1 MKIILIGNKA
11 RMGKDT
17 FANMLKEELNERAV
31 IIHFADALKF
41 VCKSYYGWNGEKN
54 TFGRTLLQYVGQ
66 STRDNDEHFWTDF
79 IARLIKANLSKN
91 YEYIIIPDWRYK
103 EEYERLLRYFHYED
117 IITVNITRFNSDFS
131 PYIPNELTFEQ
142 RQHKSEIDLDTY
154 VCQYYI
160 SNFTLEKLRESAQ
173 TFVKEANLWYNKRKN
188 RRIKYGME

>member
-1 MKIILIGNKA
+1 
-11 RMGKDT
+11 MGKDT

-31 IIHFADALKF
+31 IVHFADALKF

-54 TFGRTLLQYVGQ
+54 TNGRTLLQYVGQ

-91 YEYIIIPDWRYK
+91 YEYIIIPDWRYR

-173 TFVKEANLWYNKRKN
+173 TFVKEANL
-188 RRIKYGME
+188 

>member
-31 IIHFADALKF
+31 IVHFADALKF
-41 VCKSYYGWNGEKN
+41 ICKSYYGWNGEKN
-54 TFGRTLLQYVGQ
+54 TNGRTLLQYVGQ

-79 IARLIKANLSKN
+79 IARLIKTNLSKN

-160 SNFTLEKLRESAQ
+160 SNITLEKLHESAQ
-173 TFVKEANLWYNKRKN
+173 TFVKEANL
-188 RRIKYGME
+188 

>member
-31 IIHFADALKF
+31 IVHFADALKF
-41 VCKSYYGWNGEKN
+41 ICKSYYGWNGEKN

-173 TFVKEANLWYNKRKN
+173 TFVKEANL
-188 RRIKYGME
+188 

>member
-103 EEYERLLRYFHYED
+103 EEYERLLKYFHYED
-117 IITVNITRFNSDFS
+117 IITINITRFNSDFS

-173 TFVKEANLWYNKRKN
+173 TFVKEANL
-188 RRIKYGME
+188 

>member
-1 MKIILIGNKA
+1 
-11 RMGKDT
+11 MGKDT

-31 IIHFADALKF
+31 IVHFADALKF
-41 VCKSYYGWNGEKN
+41 VCKSYYGWNGEKDTN
-54 TFGRTLLQYVGQ
+54 GRTLLQYVGQ

-160 SNFTLEKLRESAQ
+160 SNITLEKLRESAQ
-173 TFVKEANLWYNKRKN
+173 TFVKEANL
-188 RRIKYGME
+188 

>member
-31 IIHFADALKF
+31 IVHFADALKF
-41 VCKSYYGWNGEKN
+41 VCKSYYEWNGEKDTN
-54 TFGRTLLQYVGQ
+54 GRTLLQYVGQ

-103 EEYERLLRYFHYED
+103 EEYERLLRYFHYEN

-142 RQHKSEIDLDTY
+142 RHHKSEIDLDTY
-154 VCQYYI
+154 ICQYYI

-173 TFVKEANLWYNKRKN
+173 TFVKEANL
-188 RRIKYGME
+188 

>member
-41 VCKSYYGWNGEKN
+41 ICKSYYGWNGEKN

-173 TFVKEANLWYNKRKN
+173 TFVKEANL
-188 RRIKYGME
+188 

>member
-31 IIHFADALKF
+31 IVHFADALKF
-41 VCKSYYGWNGEKN
+41 VCKSYYGWNGEKDTN
-54 TFGRTLLQYVGQ
+54 GRTLLQYIGQ
-66 STRDNDEHFWTDF
+66 STRDIDEHFWTDF

-103 EEYERLLRYFHYED
+103 EEYERLLKYFHYED
-117 IITVNITRFNSDFS
+117 IITVNITRFNNDFS

-160 SNFTLEKLRESAQ
+160 SNITLEKLRESAQ
-173 TFVKEANLWYNKRKN
+173 TFVKEANL
-188 RRIKYGME
+188 

>member
-103 EEYERLLRYFHYED
+103 EEYERLLKYFHYED

-160 SNFTLEKLRESAQ
+160 SNFTIEKLRESAQ
-173 TFVKEANLWYNKRKN
+173 TFVKEANL
-188 RRIKYGME
+188 

>member
-31 IIHFADALKF
+31 IVHFADALKF
-41 VCKSYYGWNGEKN
+41 VCKSYYGWNGEKDTN
-54 TFGRTLLQYVGQ
+54 GRTLLQYVGQ

-173 TFVKEANLWYNKRKN
+173 TFVKEENL
-188 RRIKYGME
+188 

>member
-31 IIHFADALKF
+31 IVHFADALKF
-41 VCKSYYGWNGEKN
+41 VCKSYYGWTGEKDTN
-54 TFGRTLLQYVGQ
+54 GRTLLQYVGQ

-79 IARLIKANLSKN
+79 IARLIKTNLSKN

-103 EEYERLLRYFHYED
+103 EEYERLLRYFHYKD

-154 VCQYYI
+154 ICQYYI

-173 TFVKEANLWYNKRKN
+173 TFVKEANL
-188 RRIKYGME
+188 

>member
-31 IIHFADALKF
+31 IVHFADALKF
-41 VCKSYYGWNGEKN
+41 ICKSYYGWDGEKN
-54 TFGRTLLQYVGQ
+54 TNGRTLLQYVGQ

-103 EEYERLLRYFHYED
+103 EEYERLLRYFHYEN

-142 RQHKSEIDLDTY
+142 RHHKSEIDLDTY
-154 VCQYYI
+154 ICQYYI

-173 TFVKEANLWYNKRKN
+173 TFVKEANL
-188 RRIKYGME
+188 

>member
-31 IIHFADALKF
+31 IVHFADALKF
-41 VCKSYYGWNGEKN
+41 VCKSYYEWTGEKDTN
-54 TFGRTLLQYVGQ
+54 GRTLLQYIGQ

-79 IARLIKANLSKN
+79 IARLIKTNLSKN

-103 EEYERLLRYFHYED
+103 EEYERLLRYFHYKD

-154 VCQYYI
+154 ICQYYI

-173 TFVKEANLWYNKRKN
+173 TFVKEANL
-188 RRIKYGME
+188 

>member
-31 IIHFADALKF
+31 IVHFADALKF
-41 VCKSYYGWNGEKN
+41 VCKSYYEWNGEKDTN
-54 TFGRTLLQYVGQ
+54 GRTLLQCVGQ

-79 IARLIKANLSKN
+79 IARLIKTNLSKN

-103 EEYERLLRYFHYED
+103 EEYERLLRYFHYEN

-173 TFVKEANLWYNKRKN
+173 TFVKEANL
-188 RRIKYGME
+188 

>member
-1 MKIILIGNKA
+1 MRIILIGNKA

-31 IIHFADALKF
+31 IVHFADALKF
-41 VCKSYYGWNGEKN
+41 ICKSYYGWNGEKN

-103 EEYERLLRYFHYED
+103 EEYERLLKYFHYED

-160 SNFTLEKLRESAQ
+160 SNFTIEKLRESAQ
-173 TFVKEANLWYNKRKN
+173 TFVKEANL
-188 RRIKYGME
+188 

>member
-31 IIHFADALKF
+31 IVHFADALKF
-41 VCKSYYGWNGEKN
+41 VCKSYYEWNGEKDTN
-54 TFGRTLLQYVGQ
+54 GRTLLQCVGQ

-103 EEYERLLRYFHYED
+103 EEYERLLRYFHYEN

-154 VCQYYI
+154 ICQYYI

-173 TFVKEANLWYNKRKN
+173 TFVKEANL
-188 RRIKYGME
+188 

>member
-11 RMGKDT
+11 GMGKDT

-31 IIHFADALKF
+31 IVHFADALKF
-41 VCKSYYGWNGEKN
+41 ICKSYYGWNGEKN

-66 STRDNDEHFWTDF
+66 STRDSDEHFWTDF

-103 EEYERLLRYFHYED
+103 EEYERLLRYFHYEN

-173 TFVKEANLWYNKRKN
+173 TFVKEANL
-188 RRIKYGME
+188 

>member
-31 IIHFADALKF
+31 IVHFADALKF
-41 VCKSYYGWNGEKN
+41 ICKSYYGWNGEKN

-66 STRDNDEHFWTDF
+66 STRDSDEHFWTDF

-103 EEYERLLRYFHYED
+103 EEYERLLKYFHYED

-173 TFVKEANLWYNKRKN
+173 TFVKESNL
-188 RRIKYGME
+188 

>member
-31 IIHFADALKF
+31 IVHFADALKF
-41 VCKSYYGWNGEKN
+41 ICKSYYGWNGEKN
-54 TFGRTLLQYVGQ
+54 TNGRTLLQYVGQ

-79 IARLIKANLSKN
+79 IARLIRANLSKN
-91 YEYIIIPDWRYK
+91 YEYIIIPDWRDK
-103 EEYERLLRYFHYED
+103 EEYERLLRYFHYEN

-173 TFVKEANLWYNKRKN
+173 TFVKEANL
-188 RRIKYGME
+188 

>member
-17 FANMLKEELNERAV
+17 FATMLKEELNERA
-31 IIHFADALKF
+31 IIVHFADVLKF
-41 VCKSYYGWNGEKN
+41 ICKSYYNWNGEKD

-103 EEYERLLRYFHYED
+103 EEYERLLKYFHYED

-173 TFVKEANLWYNKRKN
+173 TFVKEANL
-188 RRIKYGME
+188 